1 MFPFLNEGI
10 LIACI
15 ILAEAGIW
23 YYRRKNK
30 QTFSVCK
37 STAKN
42 GAELEVCTLH
52 YNRRNQ
58 MAGVARLGVYLVALF
73 VSVLLYD
80 IQAFSFLLLG
90 LGAILVIL
98 RETVLSLFAYFYI
111 LFSYEVGDD
120 IRIGESLGEIHKI
133 SPLYISI
140 VGKEETGEFN
150 GKLISVP
157 NYLFLQQRVEQQ
169 ELKST
174 NYRRTSILWTY
185 NREHIETD
193 FMEIV
198 QGFRKFL
205 DELLPMRNVDE
216 IGYFRNYAGRRYRLA
231 LDYNADGFPTIK
243 VTFVAR
249 PDAIGLLRE
258 KIIGFLESQ
267 REASGASRAD
277 LAEAKRTAD
286 SADLGDSPK
295 LLMTDAGE
303 IVMAATTGSAV

>member
-1 MFPFLNEGI
+1 MSGTVIFSVFNEGI
-10 LIACI
+10 LVMCI
-15 ILAEAGIW
+15 VAAEIGIW
-23 YYRRKNK
+23 YYRRNR
-30 QTFSVCK
+30 K
-37 STAKN
+37 SAFLESKRSAKDA
-42 GAELEVCTLH
+42 AELEVFTLA
-52 YNRRNQ
+52 YNKHNQ
-58 MAGVARLGVYLVALF
+58 VVGLVRLSLYLVAVLI
-73 VSVLLYD
+73 SVFIYD

-90 LGAILVIL
+90 IGAILVIL

-111 LFSYEVGDD
+111 LFAYDVGDD
-120 IRIGESLGEIHKI
+120 IRIGETLGEISRI
-133 SPLYISI
+133 SPLYISV
-140 VGKEETGEFN
+140 VGKEESGEFN
-150 GKLISVP
+150 AKLITVP
-157 NYLFLQQRVEQQ
+157 NYLFLQQRVERQ

-185 NREHIETD
+185 NRDHIETD

-249 PDAIGLLRE
+249 PDGIGLLRE

-267 REASGASRAD
+267 NQMSGVSKAD
-277 LAEAKRTAD
+277 LADAKRAADRAD
-286 SADLGDSPK
+286 SATANVLAS
-295 LLMTDAGE
+295 
-303 IVMAATTGSAV
+303 